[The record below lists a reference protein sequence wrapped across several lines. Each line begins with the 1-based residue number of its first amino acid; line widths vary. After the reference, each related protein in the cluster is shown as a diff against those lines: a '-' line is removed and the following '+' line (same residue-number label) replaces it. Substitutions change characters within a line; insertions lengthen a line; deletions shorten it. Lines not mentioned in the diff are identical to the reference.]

1 MTWFSPT
8 TVLKAAASSLR
19 HAEVLRELAG
29 YSCHTKHN
37 KPALICIMLHFL
49 LMFCDYTPESS
60 FYDVIRCDIMANNE
74 QLMYTVVYQPPLLLI
89 ILQQDKNIRQFALT
103 GRTVSTPPPSYI
115 LESTFPATVC
125 SKLTPQWVFQ
135 VQVVKCFMF
144 FAAYVQQTWQQH
156 NSYGKWFIFLK

>member
-29 YSCHTKHN
+29 FSCHTKHN

-103 GRTVSTPPPSYI
+103 GRTVSTTPPQLHPRVNISCHRLLQI
-115 LESTFPATVC
+115 DSTVSISSTSGEMFHVLCSLCATD
-125 SKLTPQWVFQ
+125 L
-135 VQVVKCFMF
+135 
-144 FAAYVQQTWQQH
+144 AAAQ
-156 NSYGKWFIFLK
+156 